1 MNKRSGIS
9 LPMWAWCLLAAGI
22 ALGTYILVLSIFG
35 LSGFPLD
42 DAWIHQT
49 YARSLAR
56 TGQWAYWTGQ
66 VSAGSTTPLWTVL
79 LIPGQL
85 IPKGL
90 MAWAY
95 LLGWLGLAASAWLGQ
110 KAYENLTGQSRL
122 GLPIMAL
129 FLCFEWHLVWAAGSG
144 METILAG
151 LVVLAVFEQLSREK
165 PLYWLAGG
173 LAGLAV
179 WIRPDGVTLLGPILF
194 VILFSK
200 EKWSNR
206 ARQAGWVML
215 GFLILFLPYLV
226 FNKSLAGTYWPNTYY
241 AKQMEYAILNKEALP
256 VRFFRLMIQPM
267 VGAGILL
274 LPGAFWAFY
283 LGFRRRR
290 PTWMALGLFWIGF
303 TLLYAWRL
311 PVAYQHGRY
320 LMPAMPT
327 YFLLGFLGM
336 NELVGSFGQQPS
348 ARLFRFGWQLAVTL
362 TLLLF
367 FFNGAMA
374 ISNDVGIIQTEMVA
388 TARWIQQNTPPN
400 ALVAAHDIG
409 ALGYYGERQLVD
421 LAGLIS
427 PEVAPIIRDEEKLKA
442 YLDERGVDY
451 LVTFPGWYSSL
462 TDGKLVLFQ
471 TDGKYSPAQGGENMA
486 VYQWR

>member
-1 MNKRSGIS
+1 MRIRSEIS
-9 LPMWAWCLLAAGI
+9 LPTWVWCLLAAGI
-22 ALGTYILVLSIFG
+22 ALGTYGLVLSIFG

-56 TGQWAYWTGQ
+56 TGQWAYWPGQ
-66 VSAGSTTPLWTVL
+66 ISAGSTAPFWTIL

-85 IPKGL
+85 IPNGAI
-90 MAWAY
+90 AWAY
-95 LLGWLGLAASAWLGQ
+95 LLGWLGLAGSAWLGQ
-110 KAYENLTGQSRL
+110 KNYENLSGQSKL
-122 GLPIMAL
+122 PLPITAL
-129 FLCFEWHLVWAAGSG
+129 FLCFEWHMVWAAGSG
-144 METILAG
+144 METILAV

-165 PLYWLAGG
+165 PRYWLAGG
-173 LAGLAV
+173 LTGLAV

-200 EKWSNR
+200 EKWSSR
-206 ARQAGWVML
+206 SRQAGWVIV
-215 GFLILFLPYLV
+215 GFLTLFLPYLI
-226 FNKSLAGTYWPNTYY
+226 FNKSLAGTFWPNTYY
-241 AKQMEYAILNKEALP
+241 AKQMEYAALNQEALP
-256 VRFFRLMIQPM
+256 VRFLRLLIQPL
-267 VGAGILL
+267 VGAGVLL
-274 LPGAFWAFY
+274 MPGAFWAFY
-283 LGFRRRR
+283 RAVRRRQSI
-290 PTWMALGLFWIGF
+290 WMALGLFWIGF

-336 NELVGSFGQQPS
+336 HELVDSFGQQSS
-348 ARLFRFGWQLAVTL
+348 ARLFRFGWRLAVTL

-367 FFNGAMA
+367 FFNGALA

-388 TARWIQQNTPPN
+388 TARWIQQNTPSD

-409 ALGYYGERQLVD
+409 ALGYFGERQLVD

-427 PEVAPIIRDEEKLKA
+427 PEVAPIIRNEEKLKA
-442 YLDERGVDY
+442 YLDGRGVDY
-451 LVTFPGWYSSL
+451 LVAFPGWYSSL
-462 TDGKLVLFQ
+462 TSGKLILFQ
-471 TDGKYSPAQGGENMA
+471 TDGMYSPAQGGENMA